1 MKTITGALAAL
12 LLFAGGAFA
21 ANTEGTIKS
30 IDRASLT
37 LTLDDGEKFKLSEEF
52 NFEDYS
58 EGMDV
63 TIQYDEIKGQ
73 KIVLQI
79 IQD

>member
-1 MKTITGALAAL
+1 MKAILSALAAL
-12 LLFAGGAFA
+12 FLITSSAFA
-21 ANTEGTIKS
+21 ANAEGTIKK
-30 IDRASLT
+30 IDKSSLT

-58 EGMDV
+58 EGMAV
-63 TIQYDEIKGQ
+63 MIQYDEIKGD

-79 IQD
+79 IPN

>member
-1 MKTITGALAAL
+1 MKAIFSALAAL
-12 LLFAGGAFA
+12 FLITSSAFA
-21 ANTEGTIKS
+21 ANAEGTIKK
-30 IDRASLT
+30 IDKSTLT

-58 EGMDV
+58 EGMSV
-63 TIQYDEIKGQ
+63 MIQYDEIKGD

-79 IQD
+79 IPN

>member
-1 MKTITGALAAL
+1 MKTITVALAAL
-12 LLFAGGAFA
+12 LLFAGSAFA

>member
-1 MKTITGALAAL
+1 MKAILSALAAL
-12 LLFAGGAFA
+12 FLITSSAFA
-21 ANTEGTIKS
+21 ANAEGTIKK
-30 IDRASLT
+30 IDRSSLT

-58 EGMDV
+58 EGMAV
-63 TIQYDEIKGQ
+63 MIQYDEIKGD

-79 IQD
+79 IPN

>member
-1 MKTITGALAAL
+1 MKAILSALAAL
-12 LLFAGGAFA
+12 FLITSSALA
-21 ANTEGTIKS
+21 ANAEGTIKK
-30 IDRASLT
+30 IDKSSLT

-58 EGMDV
+58 EGMAV
-63 TIQYDEIKGQ
+63 MIQYDEIKGD

-79 IQD
+79 IPN

>member
-12 LLFAGGAFA
+12 LLFAGQALA
-21 ANTEGTIKS
+21 ANAEGTIKS

-58 EGMDV
+58 VGMDV

>member
-1 MKTITGALAAL
+1 MKAIFSALAAL
-12 LLFAGGAFA
+12 FLITSSAFA
-21 ANTEGTIKS
+21 ANAEGTIKKIGKS
-30 IDRASLT
+30 TLT

-58 EGMDV
+58 EGMSV
-63 TIQYDEIKGQ
+63 MIQYDEIKGD

-79 IQD
+79 IPN